1 MSQEI
6 EIEFKNI
13 LTKDEFN
20 QLKTHFTI
28 HDSDF
33 SLQENHYFDTPLF
46 SLKNHGAALRI
57 RQKQDHYVLTLKEP
71 VDVGLLETHQLLS
84 NKEAKYMMKTGLI
97 LDGSVKDQLVN
108 LGIVPDQLTYFGSL
122 VTDRAEKKVDE
133 GLIVLDHS
141 RYLSVE
147 DYELEFEVKEKDI
160 GKQAFLKILE
170 ELGIPI
176 RPTKNKIRRFYDLKY
191 HSEKS

>member
-13 LTKDEFN
+13 LTKEEFI
-20 QLKTHFTI
+20 QLKTHFTL
-28 HDSDF
+28 HNSDF

-57 RQKQDHYVLTLKEP
+57 RQKQDNYVLTLKEP
-71 VDVGLLETHQLLS
+71 ADIGLLETHQFLS
-84 NKEAKYMMKTGLI
+84 NEEAKYMMKTGLI
-97 LDGSVKDQLVN
+97 LDGPVKDQLVS
-108 LGIVPDQLTYFGSL
+108 LGIAPDQLTYFGSL
-122 VTDRAEKKVDE
+122 VTDRAEKKVEE

-147 DYELEFEVKEKDI
+147 DYEVEFEVKEEEA
-160 GKQAFLKILE
+160 GKQAFLKILK
-170 ELGIPI
+170 ELSIPI
-176 RPTKNKIRRFYDLKY
+176 RPTKNKIRRFYDQKY